1 MNSQNASQSLQSTL
15 SEANRSHVLH
25 YLYAHGISS
34 RASIAQTLGLSA
46 AAITKITARLIDAGI
61 IHEVGGIEGRKN
73 RRSIG
78 LELNPQ
84 QFHIIGVKF
93 ARSLVEIGTF
103 DLKGSMLALTDLPT
117 VKNDTIPDTLRT
129 IHATINTLLADD
141 PSIVAIGMA
150 VPGPYL
156 RHEGRTAVVSSMQGW
171 RTFNFLDEFSNAF
184 RVPVFVEQDARA
196 GVLAQHL
203 FDPASSSCRNLAY
216 YLLGEGIGLGVIDDG
231 RLINGAQGAAT
242 EIGHV
247 SIDVNGLP
255 CDCGNRGCLERY
267 CSAVAIHDK
276 LIETGIIAGA
286 DQMTHKQACHA
297 LFEQASQGDTAAQTL
312 VREIG
317 RYVGYGCVTIFNAFN
332 PERIVLGDIVAEGG
346 QPLLDAAREVVDERV
361 IPELNQAT
369 DISLTKLSADAAVSG
384 AAAVAVTQFLDHPS
398 RFFAIT

>member
-117 VKNDTIPDTLRT
+117 VKNDTIPDTIRT

-156 RHEGRTAVVSSMQGW
+156 RH
-171 RTFNFLDEFSNAF
+171 
-184 RVPVFVEQDARA
+184 
-196 GVLAQHL
+196 
-203 FDPASSSCRNLAY
+203 
-216 YLLGEGIGLGVIDDG
+216 
-231 RLINGAQGAAT
+231 
-242 EIGHV
+242 
-247 SIDVNGLP
+247 
-255 CDCGNRGCLERY
+255 
-267 CSAVAIHDK
+267 
-276 LIETGIIAGA
+276 
-286 DQMTHKQACHA
+286 
-297 LFEQASQGDTAAQTL
+297 
-312 VREIG
+312 
-317 RYVGYGCVTIFNAFN
+317 
-332 PERIVLGDIVAEGG
+332 
-346 QPLLDAAREVVDERV
+346 
-361 IPELNQAT
+361 
-369 DISLTKLSADAAVSG
+369 
-384 AAAVAVTQFLDHPS
+384 
-398 RFFAIT
+398 